1 MTIGRLFLVLSIVL
15 LAFFGKAQIIEDII
29 ARLQSFN
36 YFFAPLL
43 ILYLVSV
50 LERTLDKF
58 GFIHWIEDYL
68 ETRNL
73 NRLSYAAI
81 PGLIGLIPSVGGA
94 HFACSIFPVSARK
107 KLSGCRLAAINY
119 FFRHFHVYSN
129 PLIAGTVLACSITN
143 TSLWFLALNLLP
155 LSVLT
160 FISGWYFLIPKRD
173 ENEEVRNVARIKFSP
188 KTICLLVLITIETL
202 VFFFL
207 DYKIYL
213 WLIIVNL
220 TLIISSPA
228 KVLFALIPMKD
239 NIFLFSEVAFIL
251 IFASVVNSL
260 GISQILTD
268 FICNSGTPLWLAF
281 SLITILLAY
290 ITGISQAYVAI
301 IMPLVSVISGEE
313 SILVCWLLALGFYVQ
328 YLTPSHLCLVV
339 CADFFKCSVLNL
351 IKQIF
356 PAVTMAFLFWLFL
369 FISVYLI

>member
-1 MTIGRLFLVLSIVL
+1 M
-15 LAFFGKAQIIEDII
+15 
-29 ARLQSFN
+29 
-36 YFFAPLL
+36 
-43 ILYLVSV
+43 
-50 LERTLDKF
+50 
-58 GFIHWIEDYL
+58 
-68 ETRNL
+68 
-73 NRLSYAAI
+73 
-81 PGLIGLIPSVGGA
+81 
-94 HFACSIFPVSARK
+94 
-107 KLSGCRLAAINY
+107 
-119 FFRHFHVYSN
+119 
-129 PLIAGTVLACSITN
+129 
-143 TSLWFLALNLLP
+143 
-155 LSVLT
+155 
-160 FISGWYFLIPKRD
+160 
-173 ENEEVRNVARIKFSP
+173 
-188 KTICLLVLITIETL
+188 
-202 VFFFL
+202 
-207 DYKIYL
+207 
-213 WLIIVNL
+213 IIVNL

-228 KVLFALIPMKD
+228 KVLFALIPTKD